1 LELKEYF
8 HLTFPGVA
16 VVTPFKKDSSVDFDS
31 IKNLVDFL
39 IKNGV
44 DYIVVQGTTGEASTL
59 NEHEKILSRT
69 AYVKANN
76 NRVPLII
83 GIGSNDTRSV
93 TEYIINADLE
103 GFCAIL
109 SVAPFYNR
117 PTQNGLYQHFSAI
130 SSVSSLPIILYNV
143 PLRTGCNL
151 EPSTSIKLAKNHKNI
166 IGIKEA
172 SLDLNQMGNLISNRP
187 KDFLIISGDDESAY
201 QSVLKGADGVISVA
215 AGCVPKQFSN
225 IINMALKNDV
235 DSSREHFDQI
245 HRLLILLFKE
255 GNPTGLKAALS
266 INKLCE
272 NILRLP
278 LIPASNK
285 LYLDIE
291 NYFSNNI

>member
-1 LELKEYF
+1 MNSLLQK
-8 HLTFPGVA
+8 LRGTGVA
-16 VVTPFKKDSSVDFDS
+16 VVTPFKKDFSVDFDS

-39 IKNGV
+39 IENGV
-44 DYIVVQGTTGEASTL
+44 NYIVVQGTTGEASTL
-59 NEHEKILSRT
+59 NEQEKVLSRT

-76 NRVPLII
+76 NRVPLVI

-93 TEYIINADLE
+93 TEYIVNADLE

-117 PTQNGLYQHFSAI
+117 PTQNGLYRHFSAI

-166 IGIKEA
+166 IGIKDA
-172 SLDLNQMGNLISNRP
+172 SGDLNQMSNLISNRP
-187 KDFLIISGDDESAY
+187 KDFLIVSGDDESAY
-201 QSVLKGADGVISVA
+201 QSILKGADGVISVA
-215 AGCVPKQFSN
+215 AGCIPKQFSN
-225 IINMALKNDV
+225 IINIALKNDA
-235 DSSREHFDQI
+235 DSSRKHFEDIQ
-245 HRLLILLFKE
+245 RLLILLFKE

-285 LYLDIE
+285 LYVDIE
-291 NYFSNNI
+291 NYFLNNI

>member
-1 LELKEYF
+1 MNSLFQKLKG
-8 HLTFPGVA
+8 TGVA
-16 VVTPFKKDSSVDFDS
+16 VVTPFKKDFSVDFDS

-93 TEYIINADLE
+93 TEYIVNADLE

-172 SLDLNQMGNLISNRP
+172 SGDLNQMSNLISNRP

-215 AGCVPKQFSN
+215 AGCIPKQFSN

-235 DSSREHFDQI
+235 DSSRKHFDQI

>member
-1 LELKEYF
+1 MNSLFQKLKG
-8 HLTFPGVA
+8 TGVA
-16 VVTPFKKDSSVDFDS
+16 VVTPFKKDFSVDFDS

-245 HRLLILLFKE
+245 HKLLILLFKE

>member
-1 LELKEYF
+1 MNNLLQK
-8 HLTFPGVA
+8 LRGTGVA
-16 VVTPFKKDSSVDFDS
+16 VVTPFKKDFSVDFDS

-39 IKNGV
+39 IENGV

-59 NEHEKILSRT
+59 NEQEKVLSRT

-76 NRVPLII
+76 NRVPLVI

-93 TEYIINADLE
+93 TEYIVNADLE

-117 PTQNGLYQHFSAI
+117 PTQNGLYRHFSAI

-166 IGIKEA
+166 IGIKDA
-172 SLDLNQMGNLISNRP
+172 SGDLNQMSNLISNRP
-187 KDFLIISGDDESAY
+187 KDFLIVSGDDESAY
-201 QSVLKGADGVISVA
+201 QSILKGADGVISVA
-215 AGCVPKQFSN
+215 AGCIPKQFSN
-225 IINMALKNDV
+225 IINIALKNDA
-235 DSSREHFDQI
+235 DSSRKHFEDIQ
-245 HRLLILLFKE
+245 RLLILLFKE

-285 LYLDIE
+285 LYVEIE
-291 NYFSNNI
+291 NYFLNNI

>member
-1 LELKEYF
+1 MNNLLQK
-8 HLTFPGVA
+8 LRGTGVA
-16 VVTPFKKDSSVDFDS
+16 VVTPFKKDFSVDFDS

-44 DYIVVQGTTGEASTL
+44 DYIVVQGTTGESSTL
-59 NEHEKILSRT
+59 NEQEKVLSRT

-76 NRVPLII
+76 NRVPLVI

-93 TEYIINADLE
+93 TEYIVNADLE

-117 PTQNGLYQHFSAI
+117 PTQNGLYRHFSAI

-166 IGIKEA
+166 IGIKDA
-172 SLDLNQMGNLISNRP
+172 SGDLNQMSNLISNRP
-187 KDFLIISGDDESAY
+187 KDFLIVSGDDESAY
-201 QSVLKGADGVISVA
+201 QSILKGADGVISVA
-215 AGCVPKQFSN
+215 AGCIPKQFSN
-225 IINMALKNDV
+225 IINIALKNDA
-235 DSSREHFDQI
+235 DSSRKHFEDIQ
-245 HRLLILLFKE
+245 RLLILLFKE

-285 LYLDIE
+285 LYVEIE
-291 NYFSNNI
+291 NYFLNNI

>member
-1 LELKEYF
+1 MNSLLQK
-8 HLTFPGVA
+8 LRGTGVA
-16 VVTPFKKDSSVDFDS
+16 VVTPFKKDFSVDFDS

-44 DYIVVQGTTGEASTL
+44 DYIVVQGTTGESSTL
-59 NEHEKILSRT
+59 NEQEKVLSRT

-76 NRVPLII
+76 NRVPLVI

-93 TEYIINADLE
+93 TEYIVNADLE

-117 PTQNGLYQHFSAI
+117 PTQSGLYQHFSAI

-151 EPSTSIKLAKNHKNI
+151 EPITSIKLAKNHKNI

-172 SLDLNQMGNLISNRP
+172 SGDLNQMSDLISNRP
-187 KDFLIISGDDESAY
+187 KDFLIVSGDDESAY

-215 AGCVPKQFSN
+215 AGCIPKQFSN
-225 IINMALKNDV
+225 IINIALQNDA
-235 DSSREHFDQI
+235 DSSRKHFDEI

-285 LYLDIE
+285 LYVDIE
-291 NYFSNNI
+291 NYFLNNI

>member
-1 LELKEYF
+1 MNSLLQK
-8 HLTFPGVA
+8 LRGTGVA
-16 VVTPFKKDSSVDFDS
+16 VVTPFKKDFSVDFDS

-59 NEHEKILSRT
+59 NEQEKVLSRT

-76 NRVPLII
+76 NRVPLVI

-93 TEYIINADLE
+93 TEYIVNADLE

-117 PTQNGLYQHFSAI
+117 PTQSGLYQHFSAI

-151 EPSTSIKLAKNHKNI
+151 EPITSIKLAKNHKNI

-172 SLDLNQMGNLISNRP
+172 SGDLNQMSDLISNRP
-187 KDFLIISGDDESAY
+187 KDFLIVSGDDESAY

-215 AGCVPKQFSN
+215 AGCIPKQFSN
-225 IINMALKNDV
+225 IINIALQNDA
-235 DSSREHFDQI
+235 DSSRKHFDEI

-285 LYLDIE
+285 LYVDIE
-291 NYFSNNI
+291 NYFLNNI

>member
-1 LELKEYF
+1 MNSLFQKLKG
-8 HLTFPGVA
+8 TGVA

-44 DYIVVQGTTGEASTL
+44 GYIVVQGTTGEASTL
-59 NEHEKILSRT
+59 NEQEKVLSRI

-76 NRVPLII
+76 NRVPLVI

-93 TEYIINADLE
+93 TEYIVNADLE

-109 SVAPFYNR
+109 SVTPFYNR
-117 PTQNGLYQHFSAI
+117 PTQNGLYKHFSAI

-172 SLDLNQMGNLISNRP
+172 SGDLNQMSNLISNRP

-215 AGCVPKQFSN
+215 AGCIPKQFSN

-235 DSSREHFDQI
+235 DSSRKHFDQI

-278 LIPASNK
+278 LIPVSNK

>member
-1 LELKEYF
+1 MNSLLQK
-8 HLTFPGVA
+8 LRGTGVA
-16 VVTPFKKDSSVDFDS
+16 VVTPFKKDFSVDFDS

-59 NEHEKILSRT
+59 NEQEKVLSRT

-76 NRVPLII
+76 NRVPLVI

-93 TEYIINADLE
+93 TEYIVNADLE

-117 PTQNGLYQHFSAI
+117 PTQSGLYQHFSAI

-151 EPSTSIKLAKNHKNI
+151 EPITSIKLAKNHKNI

-172 SLDLNQMGNLISNRP
+172 SGDLNQMSDLISNRP
-187 KDFLIISGDDESAY
+187 KDFLIVSGDDESAY

-215 AGCVPKQFSN
+215 AGCIPQQFSN
-225 IINMALKNDV
+225 IINIALQNDA
-235 DSSREHFDQI
+235 DSSRKHFDEI

-285 LYLDIE
+285 LYVDIE
-291 NYFSNNI
+291 NYFLNNI

>member
-1 LELKEYF
+1 MNSLFQKLKG
-8 HLTFPGVA
+8 TGVA
-16 VVTPFKKDSSVDFDS
+16 VVTPFKKDFSVDFDS

>member
-1 LELKEYF
+1 MNSLFQKLKG
-8 HLTFPGVA
+8 TGVA

-59 NEHEKILSRT
+59 NEHEKVLSRS

-93 TEYIINADLE
+93 TEYIVNADLE

-172 SLDLNQMGNLISNRP
+172 SGDLNQMSNLISNRP

-235 DSSREHFDQI
+235 DSSRKHFDQI

>member
-1 LELKEYF
+1 MNNLLQK
-8 HLTFPGVA
+8 LRGTGVA
-16 VVTPFKKDSSVDFDS
+16 VVTPFKKDFSVDFDS

-39 IKNGV
+39 IENGV
-44 DYIVVQGTTGEASTL
+44 NYIVVQGTTGESSTL
-59 NEHEKILSRT
+59 NEQEKVLSRT

-76 NRVPLII
+76 NRVPLVI

-93 TEYIINADLE
+93 TEYIVNADLE

-117 PTQNGLYQHFSAI
+117 PTQNGLYRHFSAI

-166 IGIKEA
+166 IGIKDA
-172 SLDLNQMGNLISNRP
+172 SGDLNQMSNLISNRP
-187 KDFLIISGDDESAY
+187 KDFLIVSGDDESAY
-201 QSVLKGADGVISVA
+201 QSILKGADGVISVA
-215 AGCVPKQFSN
+215 AGCIPKQFSN
-225 IINMALKNDV
+225 IINIALKNDA
-235 DSSREHFDQI
+235 DSSRKHFEDIQ
-245 HRLLILLFKE
+245 RLLILLFKE

-285 LYLDIE
+285 LYVEIE
-291 NYFSNNI
+291 NYFLNNI

>member
-1 LELKEYF
+1 MNNLLQK
-8 HLTFPGVA
+8 LRGTGVA
-16 VVTPFKKDSSVDFDS
+16 VVTPFKKDFSVDFDS

-39 IKNGV
+39 IENGV
-44 DYIVVQGTTGEASTL
+44 NYIVVQGTTGEASTL
-59 NEHEKILSRT
+59 NEQEKVLSRT

-76 NRVPLII
+76 NRVPLVI

-93 TEYIINADLE
+93 TEYIVNADLE

-117 PTQNGLYQHFSAI
+117 PTQNGLYRHFSAI

-166 IGIKEA
+166 IGIKDA
-172 SLDLNQMGNLISNRP
+172 SGDLNQMSNLISNRP
-187 KDFLIISGDDESAY
+187 KDFLIVSGDDESAY
-201 QSVLKGADGVISVA
+201 QSILKGADGVISVA
-215 AGCVPKQFSN
+215 AGCIPKQFSN
-225 IINMALKNDV
+225 IINIALKNDA
-235 DSSREHFDQI
+235 DSSRKHFEDIQ
-245 HRLLILLFKE
+245 RLLILLFKE

-285 LYLDIE
+285 LYVDIE
-291 NYFSNNI
+291 NYFLNNI

>member
-1 LELKEYF
+1 MNSLFQKLKG
-8 HLTFPGVA
+8 TGVA
-16 VVTPFKKDSSVDFDS
+16 VVTPFKKDFSVDFDS

-235 DSSREHFDQI
+235 DSSRKYFDQI

>member
-1 LELKEYF
+1 MNNLLQK
-8 HLTFPGVA
+8 LRGTGVA
-16 VVTPFKKDSSVDFDS
+16 VVTPFKKDFSVDFDS

-59 NEHEKILSRT
+59 NEQEKVLSRT

-76 NRVPLII
+76 NRVPLVI

-93 TEYIINADLE
+93 TEYIVNADLE

-117 PTQNGLYQHFSAI
+117 PTQNGLYRHFSAI

-166 IGIKEA
+166 IGIKDA
-172 SLDLNQMGNLISNRP
+172 SGDLNQMSNLISNRP
-187 KDFLIISGDDESAY
+187 KDFLIVSGDDESAY
-201 QSVLKGADGVISVA
+201 QSILKGADGVISVA
-215 AGCVPKQFSN
+215 AGCIPKQFSN
-225 IINMALKNDV
+225 IINIALKNDA
-235 DSSREHFDQI
+235 DSSRKHFEDIQ
-245 HRLLILLFKE
+245 RLLILLFKE

-285 LYLDIE
+285 LYVEIE
-291 NYFSNNI
+291 NYFLNNI

>member
-1 LELKEYF
+1 MNNLLQK
-8 HLTFPGVA
+8 LRGTGVA
-16 VVTPFKKDSSVDFDS
+16 VVTPFKKDFSVDFDS

-39 IKNGV
+39 IENGV
-44 DYIVVQGTTGEASTL
+44 NYIVVQGTTGEASTL
-59 NEHEKILSRT
+59 NEQEKVLSRT

-76 NRVPLII
+76 NRVPLVI

-93 TEYIINADLE
+93 TEYIVNADLE

-117 PTQNGLYQHFSAI
+117 PTQNGLYRHFSAI

-166 IGIKEA
+166 IGIKDA
-172 SLDLNQMGNLISNRP
+172 SGDLNQMSNLISNRP
-187 KDFLIISGDDESAY
+187 KDFLIVSGDDESAY

-215 AGCVPKQFSN
+215 AGCIPKQFSN
-225 IINMALKNDV
+225 IINIALQNDA
-235 DSSREHFDQI
+235 DSSRKHFDEI

-285 LYLDIE
+285 LYVEIE
-291 NYFSNNI
+291 NYFLNNI

>member
-1 LELKEYF
+1 MNSLFQKLKG
-8 HLTFPGVA
+8 TGVA

-172 SLDLNQMGNLISNRP
+172 SGDLNQMSNLISNRP

-215 AGCVPKQFSN
+215 AGCIPKQFSN

-235 DSSREHFDQI
+235 DSSRKHFDQI

>member
-1 LELKEYF
+1 MNNLLQK
-8 HLTFPGVA
+8 LRGTGVA
-16 VVTPFKKDSSVDFDS
+16 VVTPFKKDFSVDFDS

-39 IKNGV
+39 IENGV
-44 DYIVVQGTTGEASTL
+44 NYIVVQGTTGEASTL
-59 NEHEKILSRT
+59 NEQGKVLSRT

-76 NRVPLII
+76 NRVPLVI

-93 TEYIINADLE
+93 TEYIVNADLE

-117 PTQNGLYQHFSAI
+117 PTQNGLYRHFSAI

-166 IGIKEA
+166 IGIKDA
-172 SLDLNQMGNLISNRP
+172 SGDLNQMSNLISNRP
-187 KDFLIISGDDESAY
+187 KDFLIVSGDDESAY
-201 QSVLKGADGVISVA
+201 QSILKGADGVISVA
-215 AGCVPKQFSN
+215 AGCIPKQFSN
-225 IINMALKNDV
+225 IINIALKNDA
-235 DSSREHFDQI
+235 DSSRKHFEDIQ
-245 HRLLILLFKE
+245 RLLILLFKE

-285 LYLDIE
+285 LYVEIE
-291 NYFSNNI
+291 NYFLNNI

>member
-1 LELKEYF
+1 MNNLLQK
-8 HLTFPGVA
+8 LRGTGVA
-16 VVTPFKKDSSVDFDS
+16 VVTPFKKDFSVDFDS

-39 IKNGV
+39 IENGV
-44 DYIVVQGTTGEASTL
+44 NYIVVQGTPGEASTL
-59 NEHEKILSRT
+59 NEQEKVLSRT

-76 NRVPLII
+76 NRVPLVI

-93 TEYIINADLE
+93 TEYIVNADLE

-117 PTQNGLYQHFSAI
+117 PTQNGLYRHFSAI

-166 IGIKEA
+166 IGIKDA
-172 SLDLNQMGNLISNRP
+172 SGDLNQMSNLISNRP
-187 KDFLIISGDDESAY
+187 KDFLIVSGDDESAY
-201 QSVLKGADGVISVA
+201 QSILKGADGVISVA
-215 AGCVPKQFSN
+215 AGCIPKQFSN
-225 IINMALKNDV
+225 IINIALKNDA
-235 DSSREHFDQI
+235 DSSRKHFEDIQ
-245 HRLLILLFKE
+245 RLLILLFKE

-285 LYLDIE
+285 LYVEIE
-291 NYFSNNI
+291 NYFLNNI

>member
-1 LELKEYF
+1 MNNLLQK
-8 HLTFPGVA
+8 LRGTGVA
-16 VVTPFKKDSSVDFDS
+16 VVTPFKKDFSVDFDS

-39 IKNGV
+39 IENGV
-44 DYIVVQGTTGEASTL
+44 NYIVVQGTTGEASTL
-59 NEHEKILSRT
+59 NEQEKVLSRT

-76 NRVPLII
+76 NRVPLVI

-93 TEYIINADLE
+93 TEYIVNADLE

-117 PTQNGLYQHFSAI
+117 PTQNGLYRHFSAI

-166 IGIKEA
+166 IGIKDA
-172 SLDLNQMGNLISNRP
+172 SGDLNQMSNLISNRP
-187 KDFLIISGDDESAY
+187 KDFLIVSGDDESAY
-201 QSVLKGADGVISVA
+201 QSILKGADGVISVA
-215 AGCVPKQFSN
+215 AGCIPKQFSN
-225 IINMALKNDV
+225 IINIALKNDA
-235 DSSREHFDQI
+235 DSSRKHFEDIQ
-245 HRLLILLFKE
+245 RLLILLFKE

-285 LYLDIE
+285 LYVEIE
-291 NYFSNNI
+291 NYFLNNI

>member
-1 LELKEYF
+1 MNNLLQK
-8 HLTFPGVA
+8 LRGTGVA
-16 VVTPFKKDSSVDFDS
+16 VVTPFKKDFSVDFDS

-39 IKNGV
+39 IENGV
-44 DYIVVQGTTGEASTL
+44 NYIVVQGTTGEASTL
-59 NEHEKILSRT
+59 NEQEKVLSRT

-76 NRVPLII
+76 NRVPLVI

-93 TEYIINADLE
+93 TEYIVNADLE

-117 PTQNGLYQHFSAI
+117 PTQNGLYRHFSAI

-166 IGIKEA
+166 IGIKDA
-172 SLDLNQMGNLISNRP
+172 SGDLNQMSNLISNRP
-187 KDFLIISGDDESAY
+187 KDFLIVSGDDESAY

-215 AGCVPKQFSN
+215 AGCIPKQFSN
-225 IINMALKNDV
+225 IINIALKNDA
-235 DSSREHFDQI
+235 DSSRKHFEDIQ
-245 HRLLILLFKE
+245 RLLILLFKE

-285 LYLDIE
+285 LYVEIE
-291 NYFSNNI
+291 NYFLNNI

>member
-1 LELKEYF
+1 MNSLLQK
-8 HLTFPGVA
+8 LRGTGVA
-16 VVTPFKKDSSVDFDS
+16 VVTPFKKDFSVDFDS

-44 DYIVVQGTTGEASTL
+44 DYIVVQGTTGESSTL
-59 NEHEKILSRT
+59 NEQEKVLSRT

-76 NRVPLII
+76 NRVPLVI

-93 TEYIINADLE
+93 TEYIVNADLE

-117 PTQNGLYQHFSAI
+117 PTQNGLYRHFSAI

-166 IGIKEA
+166 IGIKDA
-172 SLDLNQMGNLISNRP
+172 SGDLNQMSNLISNRP
-187 KDFLIISGDDESAY
+187 KDFLIVSGDDESAY
-201 QSVLKGADGVISVA
+201 QSILKGADGVISVA
-215 AGCVPKQFSN
+215 AGCIPKQFSN
-225 IINMALKNDV
+225 IINIALKNDA
-235 DSSREHFDQI
+235 DSSRKHFEDIQ
-245 HRLLILLFKE
+245 RLLILLFKE

-285 LYLDIE
+285 LYVEIE
-291 NYFSNNI
+291 NYFLNNI

>member
-1 LELKEYF
+1 MNSLLQK
-8 HLTFPGVA
+8 LRGTGVA
-16 VVTPFKKDSSVDFDS
+16 VVTPFKKDFSVDFDS

-44 DYIVVQGTTGEASTL
+44 DYIVVQGTTGESSTL
-59 NEHEKILSRT
+59 NEQEKVLSRT

-76 NRVPLII
+76 NRVPLVI

-93 TEYIINADLE
+93 TEYIVNADLE

-117 PTQNGLYQHFSAI
+117 PTQSGLYQHFSAI

-151 EPSTSIKLAKNHKNI
+151 EPITSIKLAKNHKNI

-172 SLDLNQMGNLISNRP
+172 SGDLNQMSDLISNRP
-187 KDFLIISGDDESAY
+187 KDFLIVSGDDESAY

-215 AGCVPKQFSN
+215 AGCIPKQFSN
-225 IINMALKNDV
+225 IINIALQNDA
-235 DSSREHFDQI
+235 DSSRKHFDEI

-285 LYLDIE
+285 LYVEIE
-291 NYFSNNI
+291 NYFLNNI

>member
-1 LELKEYF
+1 MNSLLQK
-8 HLTFPGVA
+8 LRGTGVA
-16 VVTPFKKDSSVDFDS
+16 VVTPFKKDFSVDFDS

-39 IKNGV
+39 IENGV
-44 DYIVVQGTTGEASTL
+44 NYIVVQGTTGEASTL
-59 NEHEKILSRT
+59 NEQEKVLSRT

-76 NRVPLII
+76 NRVPLVI

-93 TEYIINADLE
+93 TEYIVNADLE

-117 PTQNGLYQHFSAI
+117 PTQNGLYRHFSAI

-151 EPSTSIKLAKNHKNI
+151 EPITSIKLAKNHKNI
-166 IGIKEA
+166 IGIKDA
-172 SLDLNQMGNLISNRP
+172 SGDLNQMSNLISNRP
-187 KDFLIISGDDESAY
+187 KDFLIVSGDDESAY
-201 QSVLKGADGVISVA
+201 QSILKGADGVISVA
-215 AGCVPKQFSN
+215 AGCIPKQFSN
-225 IINMALKNDV
+225 IINIALKNDA
-235 DSSREHFDQI
+235 DSSRKHFEDIQ
-245 HRLLILLFKE
+245 RLLILLFKE

-285 LYLDIE
+285 LYVEIE
-291 NYFSNNI
+291 NYFLNNI

>member
-1 LELKEYF
+1 MNSLFQKLKG
-8 HLTFPGVA
+8 TGVA
-16 VVTPFKKDSSVDFDS
+16 VVTPFKKDFSVDFDS

-59 NEHEKILSRT
+59 NEQEKVLSRI

-76 NRVPLII
+76 NRVPLVI

-93 TEYIINADLE
+93 TEYIVNADLE

-117 PTQNGLYQHFSAI
+117 PTQNGLYKHFSAI

-172 SLDLNQMGNLISNRP
+172 SGDLNQMSNLISNRP

-215 AGCVPKQFSN
+215 AGCIPKQFSN

-235 DSSREHFDQI
+235 DSSRKHFDQI
-245 HRLLILLFKE
+245 YRLLILLFKE